1 MTAGAL
7 RALER
12 LLLPN
17 VCVACDGPV
26 AREAPDELL
35 CSLCRARLRR
45 PGRGCQRCQQPLP
58 PVGPCRFCAEWPNA
72 LRRVRS
78 AAWLGPE
85 AREMVHH
92 LKYEGYTALG
102 RPLAELIARAVPRPT
117 DSVLVPVPLGS
128 NRRRERGYNQA
139 AVIARAL
146 GTVWGVPVVEPLL
159 RRVRDTRSQ
168 TALTPDER
176 RANVTGA
183 FYAAPPPDRGG
194 ERGGAAVI
202 LVDDVL
208 TTGATLAAAAAALA
222 TAGWS
227 EVGAVTFARALPFEL
242 RADGTVEHEWLANQ
256 GT

>member
-26 AREAPDELL
+26 SRERPDDLL

-45 PGRGCQRCQQPLP
+45 PSRGCDRCQQPLP
-58 PVGPCRFCAEWPNA
+58 PVGPCRFCGEWPDV

-78 AAWLGPE
+78 AVWLGPE
-85 AREMVHH
+85 AREIVHH
-92 LKYEGYTALG
+92 LKYEGYTALE
-102 RPLAELIARAVPRPT
+102 RPLAELIARAVPRPS
-117 DSVLVPVPLGS
+117 DSVLLPVPLGPD
-128 NRRRERGYNQA
+128 RQRERGYNQA

-146 GTVWGVPVVEPLL
+146 GTVWSVPVAESVLW
-159 RRVRDTRSQ
+159 RVRDTRSQ

-176 RANVTGA
+176 HSNVAGA
-183 FYAAPPPDRGG
+183 FAAASPPSHRG
-194 ERGGAAVI
+194 RRSGAAVI

-208 TTGATLAAAAAALA
+208 TTGATLAAAAASLA

-227 EVGAVTFARALPFEL
+227 DVVAVTFARALPFEL
-242 RADGTVEHEWLANQ
+242 RADGTVEFDRMANQ

>member
-58 PVGPCRFCAEWPNA
+58 PVGPCRFCAEWPDA

-117 DSVLVPVPLGS
+117 DS
-128 NRRRERGYNQA
+128 
-139 AVIARAL
+139 VIARAL

>member
-26 AREAPDELL
+26 SREGPDELI

-45 PGRGCQRCQQPLP
+45 PSRGCHRCQQPLP
-58 PVGPCRFCAEWPNA
+58 PVGPCRFCSDWPDV

-85 AREMVHH
+85 AREIVHH

-102 RPLAELIARAVPRPT
+102 RPVAELIARAVPRPAH
-117 DSVLVPVPLGS
+117 SVLVPVPLGPG
-128 NRRRERGYNQA
+128 RERDRGYNQA

-146 GTVWGVPVVEPLL
+146 GTVWSVPVAESLL

-168 TALTPDER
+168 TALTPEER
-176 RANVTGA
+176 RSNVARA
-183 FYAAPPPDRGG
+183 FAAASLPSHRG
-194 ERGGAAVI
+194 RRSGAAVI

-208 TTGATLAAAAAALA
+208 TTGATLAASAAALA

-227 EVGAVTFARALPFEL
+227 ELGAVTFARALPFEL
-242 RADGTVEHEWLANQ
+242 RADGTVEHDRIANQ